1 MKLVKF
7 FALAVAALAVSCAA
21 EENKTNAPDFELTA
35 STIYCDV
42 TAGEWENCN
51 VWAWT
56 EGGDNYTQ
64 SGNWPGDALEKGV
77 NPADGKEYYVWTAP
91 AHICGQEIGF
101 IINNGTEQT
110 IDLKLVVADGATVA
124 LTTKGEDGK
133 WLASINGEETEAP
146 APKEEPVMVLGDHTW
161 GVIGSFN
168 GWAEDVAMTVSGN
181 TATATIEIVAE
192 DADKKFKVRA
202 DGSWDNNYGFAATEE
217 LTAAPVDGTQFAATF
232 NGGDIVVAE
241 AGTYEIVLTI
251 EGENE
256 YFNITKK

>member
-7 FALAVAALAVSCAA
+7 FAIAVAAFAVACAP
-21 EENKTNAPDFELTA
+21 EENKTNAPSFELTE

-42 TAGEWENCN
+42 TAGAWENCN

-64 SGNWPGDALEKGV
+64 SGQWPGDAMEKAV

-91 AHICGQEIGF
+91 ASICGQEIGF

-110 IDLKLVVADGATVA
+110 VDLKLVVADGAIVA

-133 WLASINGEETEAP
+133 WLAAVNGEESEAP

-168 GWAEDVAMTVSGN
+168 GWAEDVAMVVSGN

-202 DGSWDNNYGFAATEE
+202 DGAWDNNYGFNSEDGS
-217 LTAAPVDGTQFAATF
+217 LAPVDGTQFAANY

>member
-7 FALAVAALAVSCAA
+7 FAIAVAAFAVACAP
-21 EENKTNAPDFELTA
+21 EENKTNAPEFELTE

-42 TAGEWENCN
+42 TAGAWENCN
-51 VWAWT
+51 AYAWT
-56 EGGDNYTQ
+56 DNGELLGG
-64 SGNWPGDALEKGV
+64 WPGTALTEKEG
-77 NPADGKEYYVWTAP
+77 DYYVWVAP
-91 AHICGQEIGF
+91 ADLCGQTINF

-110 IDLKLVVADGATVA
+110 VDITDLVVADGTTVA

-146 APKEEPVMVLGDHTW
+146 APKEEPVVVLGDHTW
-161 GVIGSFN
+161 GVAGSFN
-168 GWAEDVAMTVSGN
+168 GWTDTAMTLNGNSVS
-181 TATATIEIVAE
+181 ATIEILAE
-192 DADKKFKVRA
+192 HADKKFKVRA
-202 DGSWDNNYGFAATEE
+202 DGAWDNNYGFNSEDGS
-217 LTAAPVDGTQFAATF
+217 LAPVDGTQFAASY

>member
-7 FALAVAALAVSCAA
+7 FAIAVAAFAVACGP
-21 EENKTNAPDFELTA
+21 EEQKVNKPNFELTE

-64 SGNWPGDALEKGV
+64 SGAWPGDAMEKGV
-77 NPADGKEYYVWTAP
+77 NPADGKEYYIWVAP
-91 AHICGQEIGF
+91 ASICGQTIGF

-110 IDLKLVVADGATVA
+110 VDLDLVVADGAIVA

-146 APKEEPVMVLGDHTW
+146 APKEEPVMVLADHTW

-168 GWAEDVAMTVSGN
+168 GWAADEAMTVSGN
-181 TATATIEIVAE
+181 TATATIEILAE

-202 DGSWDNNYGFAATEE
+202 DGSWDNNYGFNSEDGS
-217 LTAAPVDGTQFAATF
+217 LAPVDGTQFAASY

>member
-7 FALAVAALAVSCAA
+7 FAIAVAAFAVACAP
-21 EENKTNAPDFELTA
+21 EENKTNAPEFELTE

-42 TAGEWENCN
+42 TAGAWENCN

-64 SGNWPGDALEKGV
+64 SGQWPGDAMEKAV
-77 NPADGKEYYVWTAP
+77 NPADGKEYYIWVAP
-91 AHICGQEIGF
+91 ASICGQEIGF

-110 IDLKLVVADGATVA
+110 VDLKLVVADGATVA

-146 APKEEPVMVLGDHTW
+146 APKEEPVVVLGDHSW
-161 GVIGSFN
+161 GVAGSFN
-168 GWAEDVAMTVSGN
+168 GWTDTAMTLNGNSVS
-181 TATATIEIVAE
+181 ATIEILAE

-202 DGSWDNNYGFAATEE
+202 DGDWAINYGFAATEE
-217 LTAAPVDGTQFAATF
+217 LTAAPVDGTSFPATF
-232 NGGDIVVAE
+232 NAGDIVVAE
-241 AGTYEIVLTI
+241 AGTYEIVLTV
-251 EGENE
+251 EGEVE
-256 YFNITKK
+256 TFTITKK

>member
-7 FALAVAALAVSCAA
+7 FAIAVAAFAVACAP
-21 EENKTNAPDFELTA
+21 EEQKGNKPNFELTE

-42 TAGEWENCN
+42 TAGAWENCN

-56 EGGDNYTQ
+56 EGGANYTQ
-64 SGNWPGDALEKGV
+64 SGNWPGDAMEKAT
-77 NPADGKEYYVWTAP
+77 NPADGKEYYIWVAP
-91 AHICGQEIGF
+91 ASICGQTIGF

-110 IDLKLVVADGATVA
+110 VDLELVVADGAIVA

-168 GWAEDVAMTVSGN
+168 GWAADEAMTISGN
-181 TATATIEIVAE
+181 TATATIEILAE

-202 DGSWDNNYGFAATEE
+202 DGSWDNNYGFNSEDGS
-217 LTAAPVDGTQFAATF
+217 LAPVDGTQFAASY

>member
-21 EENKTNAPDFELTA
+21 EENKTNAPDFELTE
-35 STIYCDV
+35 SKILCDV
-42 TAGEWENCN
+42 SAGAWENCN
-51 VWAWT
+51 AYAWT
-56 EGGDNYTQ
+56 DNGELLGG
-64 SGNWPGDALEKGV
+64 WPGTALTEKEG
-77 NPADGKEYYVWTAP
+77 DYYVWVAP
-91 AHICGQEIGF
+91 AELCGQTINF

-192 DADKKFKVRA
+192 DTDKKFKVRA
-202 DGSWDNNYGFAATEE
+202 DGAWTDNYGFNSEDGS
-217 LTAAPVDGTQFAATF
+217 LAPVNGEKFAASF
-232 NGGDIVVAE
+232 NGGNIKVAE

-251 EGENE
+251 EGEVE
-256 YFNITKK
+256 TFTITKK

>member
-7 FALAVAALAVSCAA
+7 FAIAVAAFAVACAP
-21 EENKTNAPDFELTA
+21 EEQNVNKPVELTE

-42 TAGEWENCN
+42 TAAGWENCN
-51 VWAWT
+51 AWAWV
-56 EGGDNYTQ
+56 EGGENYTGGADAQ
-64 SGNWPGDALEKGV
+64 WPGQALEKAT
-77 NPADGKEYYVWTAP
+77 NPADGKEYYIWVAP
-91 AHICGQEIGF
+91 ASICGQTIGF

-110 IDLKLVVADGATVA
+110 VDLDLVVADGAIVA

-133 WLASINGEETEAP
+133 WLASVNGEETEAP
-146 APKEEPVMVLGDHTW
+146 APKEEPVMVLADHTW

-168 GWAEDVAMTVSGN
+168 GWAADVEMVVSGN
-181 TATATIEIVAE
+181 TATATIEMLAD

-202 DGSWDNNYGFAATEE
+202 DGSWDNNYGFNSEDGS
-217 LTAAPVDGTQFAATF
+217 LAPVDGTQFAANY